1 MHRSPAWWNLLASAA
16 SRKCYAHTMRTDF
29 YTGRP
34 GNLFYRFLWALGV
47 GACSCLFRLRVA
59 GGHFVPRRGGVIL
72 ASNHAS
78 YADPVFIGVAAC
90 RELSY
95 VTKQEAFS
103 VPILGWLIRKLNAR
117 PIDRSRGDRGAL
129 RGIEGCLKAG
139 GAMFLSPEGTRNK
152 SSRLRSP
159 KDGVGMLAYR
169 ARVPVVPVFI
179 SGTVNIWT
187 SLIGLNRVTVRFGEA
202 VHVSPAGLPARRRAA
217 YHSISSEVMYRIGN
231 LRPGRRNTGPPAPG
245 GMPERR

>member
-1 MHRSPAWWNLLASAA
+1 
-16 SRKCYAHTMRTDF
+16 MRTDI

-34 GNLFYRFLWALGV
+34 DNLFYRFLWALGV
-47 GACSCLFRLRVA
+47 GACSCLFRLHVA
-59 GGHFVPRRGGVIL
+59 GRQFVPRRGGVIL

-95 VTKQEAFS
+95 VTKQEAFP
-103 VPILGWLIRKLNAR
+103 VPVLGWLIRKLNAL

-152 SSRLRSP
+152 TSRLRRP

-169 ARVPVVPVFI
+169 ARVPVVPVYI

-187 SLIGLNRVTVRFGEA
+187 SLIGLNRVTVRFGEPIC
-202 VHVSPAGLPARRRAA
+202 VSPAGLPARRRAV
-217 YHSISSEVMYRIGN
+217 YRSISSEVMHCIGN
-231 LRPGRRNTGPPAPG
+231 LRPRRRNTGPPAPG
-245 GMPERR
+245 AMLERR

>member
-1 MHRSPAWWNLLASAA
+1 
-16 SRKCYAHTMRTDF
+16 MRTDI

-34 GNLFYRFLWALGV
+34 GNLLYRFLWALGV

-59 GGHFVPRRGGVIL
+59 GLHFVPRRGGVIL

-78 YADPVFIGVAAC
+78 YTDPVFIGVAAC

-95 VTKQEAFS
+95 VTKREAFP
-103 VPILGWLIRKLNAR
+103 VPILGWLIRKLNAL

-129 RGIEGCLKAG
+129 RGIEGCLKDG

-152 SSRLRSP
+152 TSRLRSP

-169 ARVPVVPVFI
+169 ARVPVVPVYI

-187 SLIGLNRVTVRFGEA
+187 SLIGLNRVTVRFGEPIR
-202 VHVSPAGLPARRRAA
+202 VSPAGLPARRRAA
-217 YHSISSEVMYRIGN
+217 YHTISTEVMHCIGN

-245 GMPERR
+245 AVLECR

>member
-1 MHRSPAWWNLLASAA
+1 
-16 SRKCYAHTMRTDF
+16 MRTDI

-34 GNLFYRFLWALGV
+34 GNLFYRFIWALGA
-47 GACSCLFRLRVA
+47 GACTCLFRLRIA
-59 GGHFVPRRGGVIL
+59 GRHFVPRRGGVIL

-78 YADPVFIGVAAC
+78 YADPVFIGVAAA

-95 VTKQEAFS
+95 VTKQEAFP
-103 VPILGWLIRKLNAR
+103 VPVLGWLIRKMNAL

-129 RGIEGCLKAG
+129 RGIEQCLKAG

-152 SSRLRSP
+152 TSRLGPP

-169 ARVPVVPVFI
+169 VRVPVVPVYI

-187 SLIGLNRVTVRFGEA
+187 SLIGLSCVTVRFGKPIR
-202 VHVSPAGLPARRRAA
+202 VSPAGLPARRRAA
-217 YHSISSEVMYRIGN
+217 YHSISSEVMHRIGN
-231 LRPGRRNTGPPAPG
+231 LRPRRRNTGPPAPG
-245 GMPERR
+245 SMP

>member
-1 MHRSPAWWNLLASAA
+1 
-16 SRKCYAHTMRTDF
+16 MRTDI

-34 GNLFYRFLWALGV
+34 DNLFYRFVFAIGV
-47 GACSCLFRLRVA
+47 GACACLFRLHVA
-59 GGHFVPRRGGVIL
+59 GRRFVPRRGGVIL

-78 YADPVFIGVAAC
+78 FADPVFIGVAAC

-95 VTKQEAFS
+95 VTKQEAFP
-103 VPILGWLIRKLNAR
+103 VPVLGRLIRKLNAL

-129 RGIEGCLKAG
+129 RGIEGRLKAG

-152 SSRLRSP
+152 SSRLRPP

-169 ARVPVVPVFI
+169 AGVPVVPVHV
-179 SGTVNIWT
+179 SGTVNIWS
-187 SLIGLNRVTVRFGEA
+187 SLIGLNRVTVRFGKPICL
-202 VHVSPAGLPARRRAA
+202 SPAGLPARRRAA
-217 YHSISSEVMYRIGN
+217 YRAISSEVMRCIGN

-245 GMPERR
+245 AMLERR

>member
-1 MHRSPAWWNLLASAA
+1 MHRSPAWWSLRANAA
-16 SRKCYAHTMRTDF
+16 FKEIHGLTMRTDI

-34 GNLFYRFLWALGV
+34 GNLFYRFIWALGA
-47 GACSCLFRLRVA
+47 GACICLFRLRVA

-78 YADPVFIGVAAC
+78 FADAVFIGVAAG

-95 VTKQEAFS
+95 VTKQEAFP
-103 VPILGWLIRKLNAR
+103 VPILGWLIRKLNAM

-129 RGIEGCLKAG
+129 RCIEQCLRAG
-139 GAMFLSPEGTRNK
+139 GAMFISPEGTRNK
-152 SSRLRSP
+152 TSRLRPP

-169 ARVPVVPVFI
+169 ARVPVVPVYI

-187 SLIGLNRVTVRFGEA
+187 SLIGLNRVTVRFGKP
-202 VHVSPAGLPARRRAA
+202 VCVSPTGLPARRRAA
-217 YHSISSEVMYRIGN
+217 YHSISSEVMHRIGN
-231 LRPGRRNTGPPAPG
+231 LRPRRRNTGPPAMG
-245 GMPERR
+245 SML